1 MPSAGRINTL
11 WSLARESSAEG
22 RRIRRRL
29 GAGAALAMLISGLLA
44 ATGLGIVVVA
54 FAAVV
59 FFVAGGD
66 AAVRALA
73 ASWPRVRS
81 RGRMIAAA
89 LLQRFGIAVAGTRT
103 GLRRVRRLAS
113 SALAW
118 LRVRGSGLA
127 TGYVDRAFRARRHLA
142 TYGEAT
148 IARMREDV
156 GRMHRQRLSP
166 ESRTIDLHHEAR
178 RLNAAGTRSRR
189 DGAYAHAVELHRRAL
204 EILHGLDDRRAVALT
219 QNNLALALSHV
230 GDDINAISLFEEAAV
245 TLHELGEEEHEGQ
258 IIANLGFA
266 HRRNGRHEQSE
277 NVLQLALA
285 KLPPT
290 SRAYETVEAEIR
302 RVS

>member
-1 MPSAGRINTL
+1 MPSADRINTL
-11 WSLARESSAEG
+11 WSLARASSAEG

-29 GAGAALAMLISGLLA
+29 GAGAALTMLMSGLLA
-44 ATGLGIVVVA
+44 VLGLGMVVLVSA
-54 FAAVV
+54 FVV
-59 FFVAGGD
+59 LLVAGAV
-66 AAVRALA
+66 AAARALA
-73 ASWPRVRS
+73 ASSPWVRS
-81 RGRMIAAA
+81 QGRMIAAA
-89 LLQRFGIAVAGTRT
+89 LLRHFRIAVAETRT
-103 GLRRVRRLAS
+103 GLRRLHRLAS
-113 SALAW
+113 SALAR

-127 TGYVDRAFRARRHLA
+127 TVFADRAFRAGRHLA
-142 TYGEAT
+142 TSRDAT
-148 IARMREDV
+148 IARMREEV

-166 ESRTIDLHHEAR
+166 GTQTIDLHHEAR
-178 RLNAAGTRSRR
+178 RLNTAGTRSRR
-189 DGAYAHAVELHRRAL
+189 DGAHAHAVELHRRAL

-230 GDDINAISLFEEAAV
+230 GDDTNAISLFEEAAV
-245 TLHELGEEEHEGQ
+245 TLRELGEEEHEGH

-277 NVLQLALA
+277 NVLRLALA